1 MKPELLAPAGDWPS
15 LRAAIEA
22 GANAVYF
29 GIQGINMR
37 ANAKNFKLTELKT
50 ISSFCKENK
59 VKSYLTLNT
68 IIYSDELTKIEKIIK
83 KAKEEKISAIICWDL
98 SVIQLCK
105 KHKIPFHIS
114 TQASVSNKDSSKFYK
129 KLGAKRIVLARE
141 LNLKQIKEIS
151 KVIDVEVF
159 AHGAL
164 CYSVSGRCFLS
175 QEMYGKSANRG
186 ECIQPCRRNY
196 LITDSDT
203 KKQIKVENNYCL
215 SPKDLCTLPFLDKLI
230 KAGIKSIK
238 IEGRNR
244 SPEYVKEV
252 TESYRQAIDKGY
264 SKELLAKVEKVYN
277 RKFSTGFYL
286 GLPTSDDLSKIYG
299 SASKEKKKEIGRVYN
314 YYKSPKVTAIEM
326 TADVLKIGDEV
337 LIIGN
342 KTGVIKQKI
351 TSLETN
357 NKQVK
362 QSKRGQLVAFKTEK
376 QTRPN
381 DKVYKILKRK
391 K

>member
-50 ISSFCKENK
+50 ISSLCKENK

>member
-175 QEMYGKSANRG
+175 QEMYRKSANRG

-203 KKQIKVENNYCL
+203 KKQIKVENNFCL
-215 SPKDLCTLPFLDKLI
+215 SPKDLCTLPFLDKLV
-230 KAGIKSIK
+230 KAGVKSIK
-238 IEGRNR
+238 LEGRNR

-252 TESYRQAIDKGY
+252 TEAYRQAIDKGY